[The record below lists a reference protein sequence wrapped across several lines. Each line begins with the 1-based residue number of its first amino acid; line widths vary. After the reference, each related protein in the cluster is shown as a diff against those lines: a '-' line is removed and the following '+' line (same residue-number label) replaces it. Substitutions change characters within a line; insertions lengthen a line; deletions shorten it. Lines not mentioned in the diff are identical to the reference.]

1 MSVIHHKTWYDLW
14 EQKGRTFQVVL
25 IIAIG
30 AFAIGTT
37 MGGAEFIS
45 RDINRVWRGVS
56 PPMIGLWVDPPID
69 EAMLDALENLEGVE
83 TVEGWMQ
90 TDILWRPTSSESWQT
105 ATLIARA
112 DYDEQQLNT
121 LALDAGTWP
130 QRKIMAVERGHEPGF
145 GDQVELEIEDK
156 VSTIEL
162 GGVIYNPTVA
172 PAGFGGEPT
181 FYTTRQRFAE
191 LTGEPDF
198 NVVMATIPVY
208 EPAEATRVADRIQA
222 YLEKQG
228 YELEPA
234 LPDDA
239 RTTAPDEHFI
249 QEDVDSV
256 FFILTSLAVAALI
269 LGLFLVYN
277 TITAIVSQQVNQIG
291 MMKAVGATFWQIL
304 GVYFSQVV
312 VYALLALLLAV
323 PLGVFGAQALR
334 EFIIGLFNME
344 PGPPVILPKVV
355 LVQAAVALLSP
366 LVVAIVPIF
375 SGARITVREALG
387 TYGLTGAIGLVDR
400 LLAKAQR
407 MPRSIALTIGNTF
420 RNKGRVFVTQLT
432 LVGSG
437 LVFMMVMNAQ
447 ASLVFTFSDVLF
459 SIFDA
464 NVFLSL
470 EDNERIQSVEAL
482 TLSHP
487 DVTAVEMWGFAGGT
501 LRHANQPESNDDR
514 GVGMRGLSL
523 PTATYV
529 PQMRAGRWLEPNDTY
544 AIVLHQ
550 ELARKVGVGV
560 GDWVTVDI
568 PQRRRS
574 DWRVVGLLFSPFNEN
589 AAYVPR
595 DVLLRQVGEVG
606 RASIIRVKTIRQ
618 DAVGEALVA
627 ADLRT
632 LYEAN
637 GYQVRASNEETA
649 HEVTEDVM
657 SGGISIV
664 INLLAAMSVVIAV
677 VGGVSLSGVI
687 SINVM
692 ERRREIGVMRAIGAS
707 SFHIF
712 RLFIGEGLLLGWLSW
727 LIAWPLSLPA
737 GRVITNGLAAI
748 METELTYSY
757 SIAGSLYWLGIITAL
772 AMVASVLPA
781 WGATRVS
788 VRESLAYQ

>member
-1 MSVIHHKTWYDLW
+1 MGVIRHKTWYDLW

-83 TVEGWMQ
+83 TVEGRLE
-90 TDILWRPTSSESWQT
+90 TGILWRPTPADPWQT

-121 LALDAGTWP
+121 LALDAGLWP
-130 QRKIMAVERGHEPGF
+130 QRKVMAVERGHELGF
-145 GDQVELEIEDK
+145 GDHVELEIEDK
-156 VSTIEL
+156 VSTTEL
-162 GGVIYNPTVA
+162 GGVIYNPMVA
-172 PAGFGGEPT
+172 PASFGGELT
-181 FYTTRQRFAE
+181 FYTTQQRFTE

-198 NVVMATIPVY
+198 NIVMATIPVY
-208 EPAEATRVADRIQA
+208 EPAEATRVADLIQV

-228 YELEPA
+228 RDVGSA

-239 RTTAPDEHFI
+239 RTTAPDQHFV

-355 LVQAAVALLSP
+355 LIQAAVALLSP

-387 TYGLTGAIGLVDR
+387 AYGLTGAIGLVDR

-487 DVTAVEMWGFAGGT
+487 QVIAVEMWGFAGGT
-501 LRHANQPESNDDR
+501 LRPVNQPESNDDR

-529 PQMRAGRWLEPNDTY
+529 PQMRAGRWLEPDDTY

-550 ELARKVGVGV
+550 ALAGKVGVGV

-574 DWRVVGLLFSPFNEN
+574 DWRVVGLLFSPFNED

-595 DVLLRQVGEVG
+595 DLLLRQVGEVG
-606 RASIIRVKTIRQ
+606 RASIIRVKTVRQ
-618 DAVGEALVA
+618 DATGEALVA
-627 ADLRT
+627 ADLRV

-637 GYQVRASNEETA
+637 GYQVRASNQETA

-664 INLLAAMSVVIAV
+664 INLLAAMSVVIAI

-748 METELTYSY
+748 METELTYAY
-757 SIAGSLYWLGIITAL
+757 SITGALYWLGIITVL